1 MIQCVS
7 WGKFTHGL
15 GVLVGIMPDLFLK
28 KGAKLFW
35 HFYRNLW
42 RDKRKTETLL
52 NVFPSLHV
60 SCSIKPKFLLLAGW
74 KRCWKLML
82 RLKYSCTNTRDTIS
96 HFCQEL
102 RLSAAKYFAL
112 VMKNEQL
119 MYRWEFPIAN
129 TGAVKNMSKILCACI
144 DRDTWLCWV
153 RQRMAALQT
162 DYFCL
167 GSNFPQIC
175 PVFLDNLWFIVKRPL
190 MPSQIQ
196 VCCCTELLLSLAELP
211 RIRQC

>member
-1 MIQCVS
+1 MAWEYWLALCQT
-7 WGKFTHGL
+7 F
-15 GVLVGIMPDLFLK
+15 FLK

-42 RDKRKTETLL
+42 RNKRKTETLL
-52 NVFPSLHV
+52 NVFPSPRV

-82 RLKYSCTNTRDTIS
+82 CLKYSCTNTTDTIS

-102 RLSAAKYFAL
+102 QLSAAKYFAL

-129 TGAVKNMSKILCACI
+129 TGAVKNMSKILCACT

-153 RQRMAALQT
+153 RQNGSSVDWLLLFRLKLFPNLLCSWLICYLVLRDLLCLARSRFAVALN
-162 DYFCL
+162 FCL
-167 GSNFPQIC
+167 
-175 PVFLDNLWFIVKRPL
+175 VLWN
-190 MPSQIQ
+190 
-196 VCCCTELLLSLAELP
+196 CLL
-211 RIRQC
+211 